1 MLTPPV
7 TRSVLGQPGLS
18 AGTVNEGT
26 YIIPIFVP
34 SIDSH
39 GTHDQGIHGSKTGQS
54 LGNYDFKNM
63 WIR

>member
-1 MLTPPV
+1 
-7 TRSVLGQPGLS
+7 
-18 AGTVNEGT
+18 VNEGT
-26 YIIPIFVP
+26 YIIPIFAP